1 MLPEVDNE
9 VDAVG
14 VVGEDTT
21 DVVADDD
28 VEVEAAVV
36 AGVVDDEMVGV
47 VLGVMAGQESVLIA
61 APVAEKDSSR
71 KQYSSSSGSSS
82 RLYNESIINNR
93 SYLTNYRSNLI
104 DNCFNLTCI
113 HIRQHTRA
121 ATLPM
126 DSLSRCRFH

>member
-36 AGVVDDEMVGV
+36 AGVVDDVE
-47 VLGVMAGQESVLIA
+47 
-61 APVAEKDSSR
+61 
-71 KQYSSSSGSSS
+71 
-82 RLYNESIINNR
+82 
-93 SYLTNYRSNLI
+93 
-104 DNCFNLTCI
+104 
-113 HIRQHTRA
+113 
-121 ATLPM
+121 
-126 DSLSRCRFH
+126 